1 MIRVAIDGP
10 AGVGKSSTSKALA
23 KYYGFAY
30 LDTGAMYRACAWW
43 CMHKGIDLDAE
54 TIDEQLVTE
63 TVGEFFTDGHFDI
76 SVDPDDPKVY
86 ADDEDISEAIRSSEV
101 SSHVSK
107 VSNIIPVR
115 HVLIAAQ
122 RAYIAREASVDS
134 FSEGAGIVAEGRD
147 ITTVVAPDAEVR
159 ILLTAREEV
168 RQARRSGQAVSGVG
182 AENVAA
188 RDKADSKVTNFT
200 SAAEGVLTVDNSDL
214 NFGET
219 LDVLVRIVD
228 DAIEEQEYRQYV
240 SNLEGYEL
248 DEGDEELIDGTAFS
262 GGESKNGPKPVGVL
276 AVVGRPNVGKS
287 TLINALIGT
296 QIAIASSRPETT
308 RKAIRG
314 ILTTDNAQIV
324 LVDTPGIHRP
334 RTLLGQRLNDV
345 VDESL
350 SDVDAIAF
358 LLPAD
363 QEIGPGDK
371 RILSRLRSDFAVKRD
386 DGTFKWKVP
395 LIAIV
400 TKIDE
405 LDRSALIDKLI
416 EINEFA
422 DFTDIVPVSAL
433 EHDNLAEVRNVL
445 VENMPEGPQMYPAE
459 QITEE
464 RPEDTIAEL
473 IRGAF
478 LEELDDELPHSLAV
492 VVDSIEYPED
502 NDSGESYAGKAQVIV
517 SIYVE
522 RDSQKPIIIG
532 HNAEHLVRV
541 KKKLRTA
548 VNRIVG
554 QKAKLDLHVKVAKGW
569 QSDPKQL
576 EKLGF

>member
-1 MIRVAIDGP
+1 MNDAAQQTQDQ
-10 AGVGKSSTSKALA
+10 T
-23 KYYGFAY
+23 
-30 LDTGAMYRACAWW
+30 MYR
-43 CMHKGIDLDAE
+43 
-54 TIDEQLVTE
+54 
-63 TVGEFFTDGHFDI
+63 
-76 SVDPDDPKVY
+76 
-86 ADDEDISEAIRSSEV
+86 
-101 SSHVSK
+101 
-107 VSNIIPVR
+107 
-115 HVLIAAQ
+115 
-122 RAYIAREASVDS
+122 
-134 FSEGAGIVAEGRD
+134 
-147 ITTVVAPDAEVR
+147 
-159 ILLTAREEV
+159 
-168 RQARRSGQAVSGVG
+168 SGFV
-182 AENVAA
+182 
-188 RDKADSKVTNFT
+188 
-200 SAAEGVLTVDNSDL
+200 
-214 NFGET
+214 
-219 LDVLVRIVD
+219 
-228 DAIEEQEYRQYV
+228 
-240 SNLEGYEL
+240 
-248 DEGDEELIDGTAFS
+248 
-262 GGESKNGPKPVGVL
+262 

-296 QIAIASSRPETT
+296 QVAIASSRPETT

-314 ILTTDNAQIV
+314 ILTTDHAQIV

-350 SDVDAIAF
+350 ADVDAIAF

-371 RILSRLRSDFAVKRD
+371 RILSRLRAEFATKRD
-386 DGTFKWKVP
+386 DGSFSWKVP

-405 LDRSALIDKLI
+405 LDREQLIAKLI
-416 EINEFA
+416 QINEFA

-433 EHDNLAEVRNVL
+433 QHDNLAEVRNVL
-445 VENMPEGPQMYPAE
+445 IDNMPEGPQMYPAD

-473 IRGAF
+473 VRGAF

-502 NDSGESYAGKAQVIV
+502 KETGEAYDGKVEVIV

-532 HNAEHLVRV
+532 KGAEHLVRV
-541 KKKLRTA
+541 KKKLRTP

-554 QKAKLDLHVKVAKGW
+554 RKAKLDLHVKVAKGW

-576 EKLGF
+576 ERLGF

>member
-1 MIRVAIDGP
+1 MND
-10 AGVGKSSTSKALA
+10 
-23 KYYGFAY
+23 
-30 LDTGAMYRACAWW
+30 
-43 CMHKGIDLDAE
+43 
-54 TIDEQLVTE
+54 
-63 TVGEFFTDGHFDI
+63 
-76 SVDPDDPKVY
+76 
-86 ADDEDISEAIRSSEV
+86 
-101 SSHVSK
+101 
-107 VSNIIPVR
+107 
-115 HVLIAAQ
+115 AAQ
-122 RAYIAREASVDS
+122 QTQDQ
-134 FSEGAGIVAEGRD
+134 
-147 ITTVVAPDAEVR
+147 TVY
-159 ILLTAREEV
+159 
-168 RQARRSGQAVSGVG
+168 RSGFV
-182 AENVAA
+182 
-188 RDKADSKVTNFT
+188 
-200 SAAEGVLTVDNSDL
+200 
-214 NFGET
+214 
-219 LDVLVRIVD
+219 
-228 DAIEEQEYRQYV
+228 
-240 SNLEGYEL
+240 
-248 DEGDEELIDGTAFS
+248 
-262 GGESKNGPKPVGVL
+262 

-296 QIAIASSRPETT
+296 QVAIASSRPETT

-314 ILTTDNAQIV
+314 ILTTDHAQIV

-350 SDVDAIAF
+350 ADVDAIAF

-371 RILSRLRSDFAVKRD
+371 RILSRLRAEFATKRD
-386 DGTFKWKVP
+386 DGRFSWKVP

-405 LDRSALIDKLI
+405 LDREQLIAKLI
-416 EINEFA
+416 QINEFA

-433 EHDNLAEVRNVL
+433 QHDNLAEVRNVL
-445 VENMPEGPQMYPAE
+445 IDNMPEGPQMYPAD

-473 IRGAF
+473 VRGAF
-478 LEELDDELPHSLAV
+478 LEELNDELPHSLAV

-502 NDSGESYAGKAQVIV
+502 NETGEAYDGKVEVIV

-532 HNAEHLVRV
+532 KGAEHLVRV
-541 KKKLRTA
+541 KKKLRTP

-554 QKAKLDLHVKVAKGW
+554 RKAKLDLHVKVAKGW

-576 EKLGF
+576 ERLGF

>member
-1 MIRVAIDGP
+1 MN
-10 AGVGKSSTSKALA
+10 
-23 KYYGFAY
+23 
-30 LDTGAMYRACAWW
+30 
-43 CMHKGIDLDAE
+43 DA
-54 TIDEQLVTE
+54 TQQTQDQ
-63 TVGEFFTDGHFDI
+63 TV
-76 SVDPDDPKVY
+76 Y
-86 ADDEDISEAIRSSEV
+86 
-101 SSHVSK
+101 
-107 VSNIIPVR
+107 
-115 HVLIAAQ
+115 
-122 RAYIAREASVDS
+122 
-134 FSEGAGIVAEGRD
+134 
-147 ITTVVAPDAEVR
+147 
-159 ILLTAREEV
+159 
-168 RQARRSGQAVSGVG
+168 RSGFV
-182 AENVAA
+182 
-188 RDKADSKVTNFT
+188 
-200 SAAEGVLTVDNSDL
+200 
-214 NFGET
+214 
-219 LDVLVRIVD
+219 
-228 DAIEEQEYRQYV
+228 
-240 SNLEGYEL
+240 
-248 DEGDEELIDGTAFS
+248 
-262 GGESKNGPKPVGVL
+262 

-296 QIAIASSRPETT
+296 QVAIASSRPETT

-314 ILTTDNAQIV
+314 ILTTDHAQIV

-350 SDVDAIAF
+350 ADVDAIAF

-371 RILSRLRSDFAVKRD
+371 RILSRLRAEFATKRD
-386 DGTFKWKVP
+386 DGSFSWKVP

-405 LDRSALIDKLI
+405 LDREQLIAKLI
-416 EINEFA
+416 QINEFA

-433 EHDNLAEVRNVL
+433 LHDNLAEVRNVL
-445 VENMPEGPQMYPAE
+445 IDNMPEGPQMYPAD

-473 IRGAF
+473 VRGAF

-502 NDSGESYAGKAQVIV
+502 NETGEAYDGKVEVIV

-532 HNAEHLVRV
+532 KGAEHLVRV
-541 KKKLRTA
+541 KKKLRTP

-554 QKAKLDLHVKVAKGW
+554 RKAKLDLHVKVAKGW

-576 EKLGF
+576 ERLGF

>member
-1 MIRVAIDGP
+1 MN
-10 AGVGKSSTSKALA
+10 
-23 KYYGFAY
+23 
-30 LDTGAMYRACAWW
+30 
-43 CMHKGIDLDAE
+43 DA
-54 TIDEQLVTE
+54 TQQTQDQ
-63 TVGEFFTDGHFDI
+63 TV
-76 SVDPDDPKVY
+76 Y
-86 ADDEDISEAIRSSEV
+86 
-101 SSHVSK
+101 
-107 VSNIIPVR
+107 
-115 HVLIAAQ
+115 
-122 RAYIAREASVDS
+122 
-134 FSEGAGIVAEGRD
+134 
-147 ITTVVAPDAEVR
+147 
-159 ILLTAREEV
+159 
-168 RQARRSGQAVSGVG
+168 RSGFV
-182 AENVAA
+182 
-188 RDKADSKVTNFT
+188 
-200 SAAEGVLTVDNSDL
+200 
-214 NFGET
+214 
-219 LDVLVRIVD
+219 
-228 DAIEEQEYRQYV
+228 
-240 SNLEGYEL
+240 
-248 DEGDEELIDGTAFS
+248 
-262 GGESKNGPKPVGVL
+262 

-296 QIAIASSRPETT
+296 QVAIASSRPETT

-314 ILTTDNAQIV
+314 ILTTDHAQIV

-350 SDVDAIAF
+350 ADVDAIAF

-371 RILSRLRSDFAVKRD
+371 RILSRLRAEFATKRG
-386 DGTFKWKVP
+386 DGSFSWKVP

-405 LDRSALIDKLI
+405 LDREQLIAKLI
-416 EINEFA
+416 QINEFA
-422 DFTDIVPVSAL
+422 DFTAIVPVSAL
-433 EHDNLAEVRNVL
+433 QHDNLAEVRNVL
-445 VENMPEGPQMYPAE
+445 IDNMPEGPQMYPAD

-473 IRGAF
+473 VRGAF

-502 NDSGESYAGKAQVIV
+502 NETGEAYDGKVEVIV

-532 HNAEHLVRV
+532 KGAEHLVRV
-541 KKKLRTA
+541 KKKLRTP

-554 QKAKLDLHVKVAKGW
+554 RKAKLDLHVKVAKGW

-576 EKLGF
+576 ERLGF

>member
-1 MIRVAIDGP
+1 MTDADVTEP
-10 AGVGKSSTSKALA
+10 ASQHS
-23 KYYGFAY
+23 
-30 LDTGAMYRACAWW
+30 
-43 CMHKGIDLDAE
+43 DAE
-54 TIDEQLVTE
+54 
-63 TVGEFFTDGHFDI
+63 
-76 SVDPDDPKVY
+76 
-86 ADDEDISEAIRSSEV
+86 A
-101 SSHVSK
+101 
-107 VSNIIPVR
+107 PVP
-115 HVLIAAQ
+115 
-122 RAYIAREASVDS
+122 Y
-134 FSEGAGIVAEGRD
+134 
-147 ITTVVAPDAEVR
+147 
-159 ILLTAREEV
+159 
-168 RQARRSGQAVSGVG
+168 RSGFV
-182 AENVAA
+182 
-188 RDKADSKVTNFT
+188 
-200 SAAEGVLTVDNSDL
+200 
-214 NFGET
+214 
-219 LDVLVRIVD
+219 
-228 DAIEEQEYRQYV
+228 
-240 SNLEGYEL
+240 
-248 DEGDEELIDGTAFS
+248 
-262 GGESKNGPKPVGVL
+262 

-334 RTLLGQRLNDV
+334 RTLL
-345 VDESL
+345 
-350 SDVDAIAF
+350 
-358 LLPAD
+358 
-363 QEIGPGDK
+363 GDK

>member
-1 MIRVAIDGP
+1 MN
-10 AGVGKSSTSKALA
+10 
-23 KYYGFAY
+23 
-30 LDTGAMYRACAWW
+30 
-43 CMHKGIDLDAE
+43 DA
-54 TIDEQLVTE
+54 TQQTQDQ
-63 TVGEFFTDGHFDI
+63 TV
-76 SVDPDDPKVY
+76 Y
-86 ADDEDISEAIRSSEV
+86 
-101 SSHVSK
+101 
-107 VSNIIPVR
+107 
-115 HVLIAAQ
+115 
-122 RAYIAREASVDS
+122 
-134 FSEGAGIVAEGRD
+134 
-147 ITTVVAPDAEVR
+147 
-159 ILLTAREEV
+159 
-168 RQARRSGQAVSGVG
+168 RSGFV
-182 AENVAA
+182 
-188 RDKADSKVTNFT
+188 
-200 SAAEGVLTVDNSDL
+200 
-214 NFGET
+214 
-219 LDVLVRIVD
+219 
-228 DAIEEQEYRQYV
+228 
-240 SNLEGYEL
+240 
-248 DEGDEELIDGTAFS
+248 
-262 GGESKNGPKPVGVL
+262 

-296 QIAIASSRPETT
+296 QVAIASSRPETT

-314 ILTTDNAQIV
+314 ILTTDHAQIV

-350 SDVDAIAF
+350 ADVDAIAF

-371 RILSRLRSDFAVKRD
+371 RILSRLRAEFATKRD
-386 DGTFKWKVP
+386 DDGRFSWKVP

-405 LDRSALIDKLI
+405 LNREQLIAKLI
-416 EINEFA
+416 QINEFA
-422 DFTDIVPVSAL
+422 DFADIVPVSAL
-433 EHDNLAEVRNVL
+433 QHDNLAEVRNVL
-445 VENMPEGPQMYPAE
+445 IDNMPEGPQMYPAD

-473 IRGAF
+473 VRGAF

-502 NDSGESYAGKAQVIV
+502 NETGEAYDGKVEVIV

-532 HNAEHLVRV
+532 KGAEHLVRV
-541 KKKLRTA
+541 KKKLRTP

-554 QKAKLDLHVKVAKGW
+554 RKAKLDLHVKVAKGW

-576 EKLGF
+576 ERLGF

>member
-1 MIRVAIDGP
+1 MTDP
-10 AGVGKSSTSKALA
+10 HDMTDSTS
-23 KYYGFAY
+23 
-30 LDTGAMYRACAWW
+30 T
-43 CMHKGIDLDAE
+43 
-54 TIDEQLVTE
+54 
-63 TVGEFFTDGHFDI
+63 
-76 SVDPDDPKVY
+76 S
-86 ADDEDISEAIRSSEV
+86 ADSAA
-101 SSHVSK
+101 
-107 VSNIIPVR
+107 PVP
-115 HVLIAAQ
+115 
-122 RAYIAREASVDS
+122 Y
-134 FSEGAGIVAEGRD
+134 
-147 ITTVVAPDAEVR
+147 
-159 ILLTAREEV
+159 
-168 RQARRSGQAVSGVG
+168 RSGFV
-182 AENVAA
+182 
-188 RDKADSKVTNFT
+188 
-200 SAAEGVLTVDNSDL
+200 
-214 NFGET
+214 
-219 LDVLVRIVD
+219 
-228 DAIEEQEYRQYV
+228 
-240 SNLEGYEL
+240 
-248 DEGDEELIDGTAFS
+248 
-262 GGESKNGPKPVGVL
+262 

-350 SDVDAIAF
+350 ADVDAIAF
-358 LLPAD
+358 LLPGD

-371 RILSRLRSDFAVKRD
+371 RILSRLRSEFAAKRD

-405 LDRSALIDKLI
+405 LSREGLINKLI

-433 EHDNLAEVRNVL
+433 KHDNLSEVRNVL

-473 IRGAF
+473 VRGAF

-502 NDSGESYAGKAQVIV
+502 NESGMAYDGKAQVIV

-532 HNAEHLVRV
+532 RARSIWYVSRRSCA
-541 KKKLRTA
+541 LRSTA
-548 VNRIVG
+548 SSARRPG
-554 QKAKLDLHVKVAKGW
+554 LTCMSRSPRAGSPTPSSWRGLA
-569 QSDPKQL
+569 SDCAPR
-576 EKLGF
+576 GRWHR

>member
-1 MIRVAIDGP
+1 MTDADVTEP
-10 AGVGKSSTSKALA
+10 ASQHS
-23 KYYGFAY
+23 
-30 LDTGAMYRACAWW
+30 
-43 CMHKGIDLDAE
+43 DAE
-54 TIDEQLVTE
+54 
-63 TVGEFFTDGHFDI
+63 
-76 SVDPDDPKVY
+76 
-86 ADDEDISEAIRSSEV
+86 A
-101 SSHVSK
+101 
-107 VSNIIPVR
+107 PVP
-115 HVLIAAQ
+115 
-122 RAYIAREASVDS
+122 Y
-134 FSEGAGIVAEGRD
+134 
-147 ITTVVAPDAEVR
+147 
-159 ILLTAREEV
+159 
-168 RQARRSGQAVSGVG
+168 RSGFV
-182 AENVAA
+182 
-188 RDKADSKVTNFT
+188 
-200 SAAEGVLTVDNSDL
+200 
-214 NFGET
+214 
-219 LDVLVRIVD
+219 
-228 DAIEEQEYRQYV
+228 
-240 SNLEGYEL
+240 
-248 DEGDEELIDGTAFS
+248 
-262 GGESKNGPKPVGVL
+262 

-522 RDSQKPIIIG
+522 RDSQKPITTMLNDNRTLYAYKFEGYWKDVGTIDSLWEANMDLLSSKNELDLGDPSWKIYTEDVTALPQYISAEADVKDAYITQGCVVQGEVKHSVLFTGVKIGAGARIIDSVLMPG
-532 HNAEHLVRV
+532 VVVEEGAVVQRALVADGVRIGKGAVVGAADSEHIELVAKRV
-541 KKKLRTA
+541 KGA
-548 VNRIVG
+548 
-554 QKAKLDLHVKVAKGW
+554 
-569 QSDPKQL
+569 
-576 EKLGF
+576 E

>member
-1 MIRVAIDGP
+1 MN
-10 AGVGKSSTSKALA
+10 
-23 KYYGFAY
+23 
-30 LDTGAMYRACAWW
+30 
-43 CMHKGIDLDAE
+43 DASQQ
-54 TIDEQLVTE
+54 TQDQ
-63 TVGEFFTDGHFDI
+63 TV
-76 SVDPDDPKVY
+76 Y
-86 ADDEDISEAIRSSEV
+86 
-101 SSHVSK
+101 
-107 VSNIIPVR
+107 
-115 HVLIAAQ
+115 
-122 RAYIAREASVDS
+122 
-134 FSEGAGIVAEGRD
+134 
-147 ITTVVAPDAEVR
+147 
-159 ILLTAREEV
+159 
-168 RQARRSGQAVSGVG
+168 RSGFV
-182 AENVAA
+182 
-188 RDKADSKVTNFT
+188 
-200 SAAEGVLTVDNSDL
+200 
-214 NFGET
+214 
-219 LDVLVRIVD
+219 
-228 DAIEEQEYRQYV
+228 
-240 SNLEGYEL
+240 
-248 DEGDEELIDGTAFS
+248 
-262 GGESKNGPKPVGVL
+262 

-296 QIAIASSRPETT
+296 QVAIASSRPETT

-314 ILTTDNAQIV
+314 ILTTDHAQIV

-350 SDVDAIAF
+350 ADVDAIAF

-371 RILSRLRSDFAVKRD
+371 RILSRLRAEFATKRD
-386 DGTFKWKVP
+386 DGSFSWKVP

-405 LDRSALIDKLI
+405 LDREQLIAKLI
-416 EINEFA
+416 QINEFA
-422 DFTDIVPVSAL
+422 DFADIVPVSAL
-433 EHDNLAEVRNVL
+433 QHDNLAEVRNVL
-445 VENMPEGPQMYPAE
+445 IDNMPEGPQMYPAD

-473 IRGAF
+473 VRGAF

-502 NDSGESYAGKAQVIV
+502 NETGEAYGKVEVIV

-532 HNAEHLVRV
+532 KGAEHLVRV
-541 KKKLRTA
+541 KKKLRTP

-554 QKAKLDLHVKVAKGW
+554 RKAKLDLHVKVAKGW

-576 EKLGF
+576 ERLGF